1 MSLGVPVGPMQ
12 SSTHC
17 PLSPE
22 AQIAPLVL
30 EERSLRTEKA
40 FSVGTETTRHWK
52 LRLSCPGRR
61 SLSLSYGVPLLFV
74 GYLFKQTTP
83 SPIAIIN
90 ILLLFYL
97 CLLGLCLCLCS
108 CVCVCARTHVHLHV
122 HCYVGGPKLPI
133 YPRLALNL
141 RSSCICFPRARVK

>member
-1 MSLGVPVGPMQ
+1 MQ

-108 CVCVCARTHVHLHV
+108 CVCVCARTHVCKCMYACACTCACTCTSSMKTRDDH
-122 HCYVGGPKLPI
+122 YV
-133 YPRLALNL
+133 
-141 RSSCICFPRARVK
+141 SCIVQYYFF